1 MAVLLSLSS
10 CFAGLCSPTLCY
22 LHLLQHT
29 SSLERTLSDTSR
41 SWPTHQNEET
51 GRLMCSQVGW
61 IPLSFEAG
69 NVKLGQR
76 AWALLVVTFWVISFD
91 GRCDGRRAEFLLIL
105 HVLFF
110 DYWTRFLAS
119 KCVSVMP
126 AVFLRT
132 IIRFSI
138 RLPICGSATKCDA
151 ERWLRSL
158 LVSCALAK

>member
-1 MAVLLSLSS
+1 MSKEEEEMEG
-10 CFAGLCSPTLCY
+10 GLDEGAEEIGTHPDVALKEVVERTR
-22 LHLLQHT
+22 
-29 SSLERTLSDTSR
+29 RTLSDTSR

-110 DYWTRFLAS
+110 DY
-119 KCVSVMP
+119 
-126 AVFLRT
+126 
-132 IIRFSI
+132 
-138 RLPICGSATKCDA
+138 
-151 ERWLRSL
+151 
-158 LVSCALAK
+158 